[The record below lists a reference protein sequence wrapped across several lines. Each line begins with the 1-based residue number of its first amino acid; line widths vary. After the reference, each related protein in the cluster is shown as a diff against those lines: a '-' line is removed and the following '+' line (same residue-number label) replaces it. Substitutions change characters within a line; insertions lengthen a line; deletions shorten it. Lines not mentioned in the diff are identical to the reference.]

1 MTAGFRIGIIG
12 GGAMGRALA
21 TGVIKAG
28 LAPGARITVADVSV
42 PCREQ
47 LAADL
52 GVNVTADNRAAAEAA
67 AVVILAVKP
76 FIVPAVLDDLG
87 PVLKPSQTLVSIA
100 AGVEIADIEAGI
112 GGRIP
117 VMRVMPNTPA
127 LVGAAAGAYAR
138 GCFAGDE
145 DAARVQAVLG
155 ALGCFFEVEESLLDV
170 VTGLSGSGP
179 AYVFVLIEALADGAV
194 RMGLPRDIAV
204 KLAAQTLL
212 GSAKMLLETG
222 EHPGRLKDMVTTPG
236 GTTAAGL
243 FALEKGAVRAALQT
257 AVRDATEKA
266 IEIKN
271 RGV

>member
-21 TGVIKAG
+21 AGVTKAG
-28 LAPGARITVADVSV
+28 LVSPAQVTVADVSE
-42 PCREQ
+42 PCRKN
-47 LAADL
+47 LSSDL
-52 GVNVTADNRAAAEAA
+52 GVNVTAENRTAAAAAE
-67 AVVILAVKP
+67 VVILAVKP
-76 FIVPAVLDDLG
+76 FIVATVLDDLK
-87 PVLKPSQTLVSIA
+87 PVLQPSQTLVSIA
-100 AGVEIADIEAGI
+100 AGVTIADIEAGI

-117 VMRVMPNTPA
+117 VIRVMPNTPA
-127 LVGAAAGAYAR
+127 LVGAAAGAFAR
-138 GCFAGDE
+138 GRFAGDE
-145 DAARVQAVLG
+145 HAARVKTVLD
-155 ALGCFFEVEESLLDV
+155 ALGSFFEVEERLLDV

-179 AYVFVLIEALADGAV
+179 AYTFVLIEALADGAV
-194 RMGLPRDIAV
+194 RMGLPREIAV

-212 GSAKMLLETG
+212 GSAKMVLETG

-243 FALEKGAVRAALQT
+243 FALEEGAVRAALQR
-257 AVRDATEKA
+257 AVQTATEKA